1 MTASALVAKNSKKPK
16 GANNPEALAA
26 VRREAEGFKKKHYVG
41 RQQCCHLIKFEISI
55 KSFRESGKDSQLV
68 ETL

>member
-26 VRREAEGFKKKHYVG
+26 VRREAEGFKKK
-41 RQQCCHLIKFEISI
+41 
-55 KSFRESGKDSQLV
+55 
-68 ETL
+68 TLRGATTVLPPYQI